1 MDSLVLFLCA
11 SLFLVRNYLNRANNS
26 SRFAICKQTIW
37 YLFGHFSL
45 LERDSIHIFRQ
56 VLAYLHREQQ
66 REIVALQQRQDR
78 EQAERQREQAER
90 QREQAERQRQL
101 VALQRRHDRERAE
114 QQRELQQLRGRVSR
128 VLSLEAQQKACE
140 CVFTLHMKR
149 RGSPVGAA
157 VFYGNGAAATADHNL
172 PAGTKVG
179 SVVFGMLHSG
189 SWSGRPFSL
198 AVSTRNDTL
207 DLATLRCCSGSHPKA
222 YLESI
227 GVGSLDSLQGQTF
240 ALCAFQTAIHEELEE
255 EFGSDLTMGVM
266 QATGIKISHHG
277 RHMVFSSL
285 SFSGDS
291 GAALLLYDGQLV
303 GIHTGIVNELKERM
317 RTSTDFGERLS
328 EAENSLAELVRGV
341 AQGCVA
347 VLATQ
352 FPTS

>member
-78 EQAERQREQAER
+78 EQAERQR
-90 QREQAERQRQL
+90 QL
-101 VALQRRHDRERAE
+101 VALQRRHERAE

-149 RGSPVGAA
+149 RGSPVGVA

-266 QATGIKISHHG
+266 QATGIKISSHG